1 MTIMRVVFLP
11 VQCKLGGKLSFSITH
26 FKIIKTV
33 KGYVLSG
40 RMDKRQEES
49 LNIIS
54 FTFISI

>member
-1 MTIMRVVFLP
+1 MTNMRVVFLP

-33 KGYVLSG
+33 KGHVLSG

>member
-1 MTIMRVVFLP
+1 MRVVFLP
-11 VQCKLGGKLSFSITH
+11 VQYKLGGKLSFSITH

-33 KGYVLSG
+33 RGYVLSG